1 MYREDFSPAT
11 LLPVSRAPELGR
23 STPPLSDSGFGP
35 DAVITAPMR
44 GAPAAAPA
52 HSARAAVGLGLPFKV
67 KLVCDELQ
75 LLRVQA
81 LRQMAYGRH
90 LPEQA
95 SAFGSA
101 DAQDRTP
108 GTVIFY
114 AEDKATGALVG
125 SARIQ
130 SNRHAPLQIEG
141 SIELPPEKQGRLL
154 AEITRL
160 CVLPGY
166 EHPVRLALLKA
177 VHLYCIAMQIGGVVA
192 GSRRSLLRTYL
203 CLGFTDLYGDERLCP
218 LNHAGGLPH
227 RVLFRDTLQAD
238 PQLRDKRPQDHDFMF
253 REFHPDIEVFE
264 ALAAAVSFGL
274 NGRGASSLAH

>member
-11 LLPVSRAPELGR
+11 LLPVSHAPALGG
-23 STPPLSDSGFGP
+23 STTGP
-35 DAVITAPMR
+35 DAVITAPVHSSPR
-44 GAPAAAPA
+44 PA
-52 HSARAAVGLGLPFKV
+52 STAVGFGLPFKV

-90 LPEQA
+90 LPGQA
-95 SAFGSA
+95 EAFGSA

-114 AEDKATGALVG
+114 AEDKESGELVG
-125 SARIQ
+125 SVRAQ

-141 SIELPPEKQGRLL
+141 SIELPPSHQGRQL

-160 CVLPGY
+160 CVRPGY
-166 EHPVRLALLKA
+166 EHQVRLALLKA
-177 VHLYCIAMQIGGVVA
+177 LYLYCIAMQIGGVVA

-203 CLGFTDLYGDERLCP
+203 SLGFTDLFGDERMCP
-218 LNHAGGLPH
+218 LQHAGGLPH
-227 RVLFRDTLQAD
+227 RVLFRDMLQTDA
-238 PQLRDKRPQDHDFMF
+238 PVRSWRPQDYDFVY
-253 REFHPDIEVFE
+253 RDFHPDIEVFDS
-264 ALAAAVSFGL
+264 LGAAVSFGL
-274 NGRGASSLAH
+274 SGRAAPGRPH

>member
-1 MYREDFSPAT
+1 MYRDDIHPAT
-11 LLPVSRAPELGR
+11 LLPVSHAPELR
-23 STPPLSDSGFGP
+23 RRITGP
-35 DAVITAPMR
+35 DAVITAAVHVSPR
-44 GAPAAAPA
+44 PA
-52 HSARAAVGLGLPFKV
+52 STAVGSGLPFKV

-90 LPEQA
+90 LPDQA
-95 SAFGSA
+95 EAFGCA
-101 DAQDRTP
+101 DVLDRAP
-108 GTVIFY
+108 GTAIFY
-114 AEDKATGALVG
+114 AEDKATGSLVG
-125 SARIQ
+125 SVRIQ

-141 SIELPPEKQGRLL
+141 SIELPPEQQGRLL

-160 CVLPGY
+160 CVMPGY
-166 EHPVRLALLKA
+166 EHKVRLALLKA

-218 LNHAGGLPH
+218 LKHAGGLPH
-227 RVLFRDTLQAD
+227 RVLLRETLQAD
-238 PQLRDKRPQDHDFMF
+238 AQVRHQRPQDHDFVF
-253 REFHPDIEVFE
+253 REFHPDIEVFD

-274 NGRGASSLAH
+274 GGRSAPGLAH

>member
-1 MYREDFSPAT
+1 MYRENFPPAT

-23 STPPLSDSGFGP
+23 GTPPCDDSRVGP
-35 DAVITAPMR
+35 DANITVL
-44 GAPAAAPA
+44 
-52 HSARAAVGLGLPFKV
+52 ARRASAAVGLGLPFKV

-95 SAFGSA
+95 EAFGSA

-114 AEDKATGALVG
+114 AEDKATGSLVG
-125 SARIQ
+125 SVRIQ
-130 SNRHAPLQIEG
+130 SNRYAPLQIEG
-141 SIELPPEKQGRLL
+141 SIELPPEHQGRLL

-166 EHPVRLALLKA
+166 EPKVRLALLKA
-177 VHLYCIAMQIGGVVA
+177 VYLYCMAMQIGGVVA
-192 GSRRSLLRTYL
+192 GSRHSLLRTYL
-203 CLGFTDLYGDERLCP
+203 CLGFVDLYGDDRMCELQ
-218 LNHAGGLPH
+218 HAGGLPH
-227 RVLFRDTLQAD
+227 RVL
-238 PQLRDKRPQDHDFMF
+238 LRDLQQPDSQVRHQRPQDHDFVF
-253 REFHPDIEVFE
+253 REFHPDIEVFD
-264 ALAAAVSFGL
+264 ALAAAVSFGMSG
-274 NGRGASSLAH
+274 GRGTPAFTH

>member
-11 LLPVSRAPELGR
+11 LLPASPAPAPEPGR
-23 STPPLSDSGFGP
+23 HTPPLGDCGTNGP
-35 DAVITAPMR
+35 DAVITAIPR
-44 GAPAAAPA
+44 PA
-52 HSARAAVGLGLPFKV
+52 SIAVGFGLPFKV

-95 SAFGSA
+95 AAFGGA

-108 GTVIFY
+108 GTVILY
-114 AEDKATGALVG
+114 AEDKATGSIVG

-141 SIELPPEKQGRLL
+141 SIELPDDKQGRML
-154 AEITRL
+154 AEVTRL

-166 EHPVRLALLKA
+166 EHQVRLALLKA
-177 VHLYCIAMQIGGVVA
+177 MHLYCTAMQIGGVVV

-203 CLGFTDLYGDERLCP
+203 SLGFTDLYGDERLCP
-218 LNHAGGLPH
+218 LQHAGGLPH
-227 RVLFRDTLQAD
+227 RVLFRDMRLAD
-238 PQLRDKRPQDHDFMF
+238 SQTRDKRPQDYDFVF
-253 REFHPDIEVFE
+253 RDFHPDIEVFE

-274 NGRGASSLAH
+274 SGRGTAGLPH

>member
-11 LLPVSRAPELGR
+11 PLPVSRAPELGR
-23 STPPLSDSGFGP
+23 VTS
-35 DAVITAPMR
+35 
-44 GAPAAAPA
+44 AAQ
-52 HSARAAVGLGLPFKV
+52 GQGLPFKV
-67 KLVCDELQ
+67 KLVCDEAQ

-81 LRQMAYGRH
+81 LRQAAYGRH

-95 SAFGSA
+95 EAFGQA

-114 AEDKATGALVG
+114 AEDKASGALVG
-125 SARIQ
+125 SVRIQ
-130 SNRHAPLQIEG
+130 SNRYAPLQIEG
-141 SIELPPEKQGRLL
+141 SIELPVAQQGRML

-166 EHPVRLALLKA
+166 EPKVRVALLKA

-203 CLGFTDLYGDERLCP
+203 CLGFADLYGDERLCP
-218 LNHAGGLPH
+218 LRHAGGLPH
-227 RVLFRDTLQAD
+227 RVLFRDTLAAD
-238 PQLRDKRPQDHDFMF
+238 SQLRASRPQDYDFVF
-253 REFHPDIEVFE
+253 REFHPDIEVFDS
-264 ALAAAVSFGL
+264 LAAAVGFGL
-274 NGRGASSLAH
+274 QGGAATGLRH

>member
-11 LLPVSRAPELGR
+11 LLPVARAPELGR
-23 STPPLSDSGFGP
+23 STTSNITTTPLGDGTGP
-35 DAVITAPMR
+35 DAVITAIPR
-44 GAPAAAPA
+44 PAQPA
-52 HSARAAVGLGLPFKV
+52 IGLGLPFKV

-95 SAFGSA
+95 AAFGSA

-114 AEDKATGALVG
+114 AEDKATGSIVG

-160 CVLPGY
+160 CVMPGY
-166 EHPVRLALLKA
+166 EHQVRLALLKA

-203 CLGFTDLYGDERLCP
+203 CLGFTDLYGDERLAP
-218 LNHAGGLPH
+218 LKHAGNLPH
-227 RVLFRDTLQAD
+227 RVLFRDTLLAD
-238 PQLRDKRPQDHDFMF
+238 SQVRDKRPQDYDFVF

-264 ALAAAVSFGL
+264 ALASAVSFGL
-274 NGRGASSLAH
+274 GGRATSGLSH

>member
-1 MYREDFSPAT
+1 MYREDFSTAT
-11 LLPVSRAPELGR
+11 MLPVSRAPESGR
-23 STPPLSDSGFGP
+23 STPPPGHGGLGA
-35 DAVITAPMR
+35 DAVITAVPR
-44 GAPAAAPA
+44 PA
-52 HSARAAVGLGLPFKV
+52 STAVGLGLPFKV

-95 SAFGSA
+95 GAFGSA

-114 AEDKATGALVG
+114 AEDKATGSVVG

-141 SIELPPEKQGRLL
+141 SIELPPDKQGRLL

-160 CVLPGY
+160 CVMPGY

-177 VHLYCIAMQIGGVVA
+177 MHLYCIAMQIGGVVA

-203 CLGFTDLYGDERLCP
+203 CLGFSDLYGDERLCP
-218 LNHAGGLPH
+218 LKHAGGLPH
-227 RVLFRDTLQAD
+227 RVLFRDTLSAD
-238 PQLRDKRPQDHDFMF
+238 SQVRDKRPQDFDFVF
-253 REFHPDIEVFE
+253 REFHPDIEVFD

-274 NGRGASSLAH
+274 SGRAVPTLSH